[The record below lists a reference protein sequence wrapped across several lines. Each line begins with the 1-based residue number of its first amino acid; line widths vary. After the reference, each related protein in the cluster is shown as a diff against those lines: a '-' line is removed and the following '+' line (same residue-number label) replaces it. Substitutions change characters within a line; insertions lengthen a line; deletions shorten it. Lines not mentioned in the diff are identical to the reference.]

1 MKKLL
6 TLALL
11 AVPLPLPAMAG
22 NWDVAPTSTVT
33 FEATESGT
41 PFTGRF
47 PAFTADITFDPA
59 DLAHAKAIV
68 DITVKGVD
76 TGSEERDEELA
87 EPAWFNVSQYPTAR
101 FETTAFRHLEG
112 NAYEADG
119 TLTIRDITQPVTL
132 PFTLDIN
139 GDQAVM
145 KGEVKLDRTRFNL
158 GYADDKTPGKY
169 AKVIV
174 ALTATRK

>member
-6 TLALL
+6 MLALL
-11 AVPLPLPAMAG
+11 AAPLPALAG
-22 NWDVAPTSTVT
+22 NWEVAPTSTIT
-33 FEATESGT
+33 FESTESGT
-41 PFTGRF
+41 PFIGRF

-59 DLAHAKAIV
+59 DLAQAKAVV

-87 EPAWFNVSQYPTAR
+87 APAWFNVSLYPAAR

-119 TLTIRDITQPVTL
+119 TLTIRDVSQPVTL

-145 KGEVKLDRTRFNL
+145 KGEVTLDRTRFDL
-158 GYADDKTPGKY
+158 GHADDKTAGQFT
-169 AKVIV
+169 KVQV
-174 ALTATRK
+174 SLTATRK